1 MQGRQTRR
9 WRCVSLV
16 QRTSGPGREPT
27 ARWLEDGAATD
38 LVQGPWGSGSAG
50 NGENGRIRSVAGEGN
65 GRDRCPLRACM
76 WVAAEGERDEGTR
89 GDAR

>member
-16 QRTSGPGREPT
+16 QRTSGPSREPS
-27 ARWLEDGAATD
+27 ARWLEDGAVTD

-50 NGENGRIRSVAGEGN
+50 NGENGRIRSVDGEGN
-65 GRDRCPLRACM
+65 GRERCPVRACV